1 MKTFS
6 TVWKSSKRVA
16 KQRKYAHNAP
26 LHLKGKFLNAPVSAE
41 LQKKTNMKTLRVRK
55 GDKVK
60 VLRGQFK
67 GLIGAVES
75 VSLADSRIFI
85 PKAEVIKKDGAKVK
99 YPIHASNVQLVELG
113 GNDKRR
119 LNA

>member
-16 KQRKYAHNAP
+16 KQRKYVFNAP
-26 LHLKGKFLNAPVSAE
+26 LHIRGKFLSASVSSE
-41 LQKKTNMKTLRVRK
+41 LQKKHNVKTLRVKK

-67 GLIGAVES
+67 GLLAQVES
-75 VSLADSRIFI
+75 VDTQSSRVFL
-85 PKAEVIKKDGAKVK
+85 PKAEIIKKDGAKVK
-99 YPIHASNVQLVELG
+99 YPIHASNVQIVELG

-119 LNA
+119 L